1 MPPQTP
7 DLIDGKKGHKNRK
20 QKQSSDEEGNQPN
33 KKCKHYV
40 EDGK

>member
-7 DLIDGKKGHKNRK
+7 DLIDRKKGHKNRK
-20 QKQSSDEEGNQPN
+20 RKQSSNEEGNQPN
-33 KKCKHYV
+33 KKRKRYV